1 MKKYF
6 NKEFS
11 MDREDGE
18 ELENSTKRRICD
30 ISYIEDDV
38 KVRNHCH
45 ITVKYRNSAH
55 KDCNINVKLNHKLP
69 VVFTT

>member
-18 ELENSTKRRICD
+18 ELENSTKCRICD

>member
-18 ELENSTKRRICD
+18 ELENSTKCRICD

-38 KVRNHCH
+38 KVRNHSH

-55 KDCNINVKLNHKLP
+55 KDGNIKVKLNHKLP

>member
-11 MDREDGE
+11 MEREDGE
-18 ELENSTKRRICD
+18 ELENSTKCRICD

>member
-1 MKKYF
+1 MKKCF

-18 ELENSTKRRICD
+18 ELENSTKCRICD

>member
-18 ELENSTKRRICD
+18 ELENSTKCRICD

-55 KDCNINVKLNHKLP
+55 RDGNINVKLNHKLP

>member
-18 ELENSTKRRICD
+18 ELENSTKCRICD

-55 KDCNINVKLNHKLP
+55 KDGNINVKFP

>member
-11 MDREDGE
+11 MDREDGK
-18 ELENSTKRRICD
+18 ELENSTKCRICD

-45 ITVKYRNSAH
+45 ITVKCRNSAH

>member
-18 ELENSTKRRICD
+18 ELENSTKCRICD

-69 VVFTT
+69 AVFTT

>member
-18 ELENSTKRRICD
+18 ELENSTKCRICD

-55 KDCNINVKLNHKLP
+55 KDGNINVKLNHKLP